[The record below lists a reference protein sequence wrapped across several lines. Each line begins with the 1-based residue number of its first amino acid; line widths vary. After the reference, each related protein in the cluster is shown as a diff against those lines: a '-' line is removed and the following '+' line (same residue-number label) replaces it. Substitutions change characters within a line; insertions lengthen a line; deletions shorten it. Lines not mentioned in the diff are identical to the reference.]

1 MKNEREKFEIEKRRY
16 GLPLLFI
23 KYLVGANINFMRVYE
38 IRNYHRWNERKKKMA
53 GGKKIWLARNQTA
66 I

>member
-38 IRNYHRWNERKKKMA
+38 IRNYHR
-53 GGKKIWLARNQTA
+53 
-66 I
+66 